1 MRQIGAKCDIVSYL
15 RQFAQGQTAPL
26 FASRV
31 WAYLMFSIGG
41 AMAGIWF
48 WVVAGAMGFAVSA
61 FLLRALARGSD
72 VAAAGPMALE
82 LYKGQLAEVER
93 DLAKGTLE
101 AGEAERLRTEVQ
113 RRMLEAAK
121 STQAPAIQAPATQ
134 APATQAP
141 ATQAP
146 ATRVSGLSQSLGF
159 GAIIAALAG
168 AIALYFT
175 LGAPDYPDLPLSKRL
190 ALAAEAYNAR
200 PSQFEAEAAA
210 PPPAPVQ
217 PDPEF
222 LALIEQLRAAVKAR
236 PSDVQGQTLLARNE
250 AQLGNFAASSR
261 AYEAVIAAKG
271 DAASAEDY
279 SGAAQAMIVAAG
291 GIVTRQAEAA
301 LMQTLKLDPQNGLAR
316 YFAGLMFAQ
325 TGRPDRAFEFWEP
338 LARTSAADAPW
349 RAPLAALLPEVASAA
364 GINYAAPADLAQIGP
379 DAADMAAAA
388 DMTSDEQRIMINM
401 MVTGLEARLLEA
413 GGTGEEWARLI
424 TSLGVLG
431 EMPRAEVALRAA
443 RAAMA
448 ADPTAVQLINA
459 AAAQTGL
466 ESGREPGLA
475 P

>member
-1 MRQIGAKCDIVSYL
+1 MRQIGAKCDIMGGL
-15 RQFAQGQTAPL
+15 RQIVLGEPAPL

-31 WAYLMFSIGG
+31 WAYLMISIGG
-41 AMAGIWF
+41 VMAGIWF
-48 WVVAGAMGFAVSA
+48 WVVAGAIGFAVSA
-61 FLLRALARGSD
+61 FLLRALARGGD

-82 LYKGQLAEVER
+82 LYRGQLAEVER
-93 DLAKGTLE
+93 DLAKGTLQPS
-101 AGEAERLRTEVQ
+101 EAERLRTEVQ

-121 STQAPAIQAPATQ
+121 ATETPAAQA
-134 APATQAP
+134 
-141 ATQAP
+141 
-146 ATRVSGLSQSLGF
+146 SGLGQGF
-159 GAIIAALAG
+159 GFAAIIAALAG
-168 AIALYFT
+168 AVALYFT

-190 ALAAEAYNAR
+190 ALAAQVYDSR
-200 PSQFEAEAAA
+200 PSQAEAEAAA

-217 PDPEF
+217 ADPEF
-222 LALIEQLRAAVKAR
+222 LALIEQLRAAVIAR
-236 PSDVQGQTLLARNE
+236 PSDVRGLALLARNE

-261 AYEAVIAAKG
+261 AYGAVIAAKG

-279 SGAAQAMIVAAG
+279 SAAAQAMIAAAG
-291 GIVTRQAEAA
+291 GIVTPQAEAA

-325 TGRPDRAFEFWEP
+325 TGRPDRAFEVWEP

-349 RAPLAALLPEVASAA
+349 SAPLAALLPEVAAAA
-364 GINYAAPADLAQIGP
+364 GINYTAPADLAQIGP

-388 DMTSDEQRIMINM
+388 DMTSDEQRTMINT
-401 MVTGLEARLLEA
+401 MVTGLEARLFEA

-448 ADPTAVQLINA
+448 ADPAALQLIDA
-459 AAAQTGL
+459 AAAKTGIT
-466 ESGREPGLA
+466 P
-475 P
+475 

>member
-1 MRQIGAKCDIVSYL
+1 MRQIGAKCDITARL
-15 RQFAQGQTAPL
+15 RQFAHGGQAPL

-31 WAYLMFSIGG
+31 WAYLVCSIGG

-48 WVVAGAMGFAVSA
+48 WVVAGAIGFAVSA
-61 FLLRALARGSD
+61 YLLRALARGSD

-93 DLAKGTLE
+93 DLAKGTLQPI
-101 AGEAERLRTEVQ
+101 EAERLRTEVQ

-121 STQAPAIQAPATQ
+121 AIETPAARA
-134 APATQAP
+134 
-141 ATQAP
+141 
-146 ATRVSGLSQSLGF
+146 SGLGQSLGF
-159 GAIIAALAG
+159 AAIIAALAG
-168 AIALYFT
+168 AIALYFS
-175 LGAPDYPDLPLSKRL
+175 LGAPDYPDLPLQKRL
-190 ALAAEAYNAR
+190 ALAAEAYDAR
-200 PSQFEAEAAA
+200 PSQAEAEAAA

-217 PDPEF
+217 ADAEF
-222 LALIEQLRAAVKAR
+222 LALIEQLRAAVLAR
-236 PSDVQGQTLLARNE
+236 PTDVQGLTLLARNE
-250 AQLGNFAASSR
+250 AQLSNFAASSR
-261 AYEAVIAAKG
+261 AFEAVIAAKG
-271 DAASAEDY
+271 DAATAEDY
-279 SGAAQAMIVAAG
+279 SSAAQAMIVAAG
-291 GIVTRQAEAA
+291 GIVTRQAEDA

-338 LARTSAADAPW
+338 LSRASAADAPW
-349 RAPLAALLPEVASAA
+349 SAPLAALLPEVAAAA
-364 GINYAAPADLAQIGP
+364 GINYTDPADLAQIGP
-379 DAADMAAAA
+379 DAADIAAAA
-388 DMTSDEQRIMINM
+388 DMTSDEQRTMINM

-448 ADPTAVQLINA
+448 ADPAAMLLIDA
-459 AAAQTGL
+459 AAAQSGL
-466 ESGREPGLA
+466 ETGLA

>member
-1 MRQIGAKCDIVSYL
+1 MRQIGAKCDIMGCL
-15 RQFAQGQTAPL
+15 RQIVLGEPAPL

-31 WAYLMFSIGG
+31 WAYLMVSIGG

-48 WVVAGAMGFAVSA
+48 WVVAGAIGFAVSA
-61 FLLRALARGSD
+61 FLLRALARGGD

-82 LYKGQLAEVER
+82 LYRGQLAEVER
-93 DLAKGTLE
+93 DLAKGTLQSS
-101 AGEAERLRTEVQ
+101 EAERLRTEVQ

-121 STQAPAIQAPATQ
+121 ATETPAAQA
-134 APATQAP
+134 
-141 ATQAP
+141 
-146 ATRVSGLSQSLGF
+146 SGLGQGF
-159 GAIIAALAG
+159 GFAAIIAALAG
-168 AIALYFT
+168 AVALYFT

-190 ALAAEAYNAR
+190 ALAAQVYDAR
-200 PSQFEAEAAA
+200 PSQAEAEAAA

-217 PDPEF
+217 ADPEF
-222 LALIEQLRAAVKAR
+222 LALIEQLRAAVIAR
-236 PSDVQGQTLLARNE
+236 PSDVHGLTLLARNE

-261 AYEAVIAAKG
+261 AYGAVIAAKG

-279 SGAAQAMIVAAG
+279 SAAAQAMIAAAG
-291 GIVTRQAEAA
+291 GIVTPQAEAA

-325 TGRPDRAFEFWEP
+325 TGRPDRAFEVWEP

-349 RAPLAALLPEVASAA
+349 SAPLAALLPEVAAAA
-364 GINYAAPADLAQIGP
+364 GISYTAPADLAQLGP

-388 DMTSDEQRIMINM
+388 DMTSDEQRTMINT
-401 MVTGLEARLLEA
+401 MVTGLEARLFEA

-448 ADPTAVQLINA
+448 ADPAALQLIDA
-459 AAAQTGL
+459 AAAKTGIT
-466 ESGREPGLA
+466 P
-475 P
+475 

>member
-1 MRQIGAKCDIVSYL
+1 MRQIGAKCDITAHL
-15 RQFAQGQTAPL
+15 RQFAQVRTAPL

-31 WAYLMFSIGG
+31 WAYLMGSIGG
-41 AMAGIWF
+41 AMTGIWF
-48 WVVAGAMGFAVSA
+48 WVVAGAIGFAVSA
-61 FLLRALARGSD
+61 YLLRALARGGD

-82 LYKGQLAEVER
+82 LYRGQLAEVER
-93 DLAKGTLE
+93 DLAKGTLQ

-121 STQAPAIQAPATQ
+121 SSQEPTAKAG
-134 APATQAP
+134 
-141 ATQAP
+141 
-146 ATRVSGLSQSLGF
+146 GLGQGLGF
-159 GAIIAALAG
+159 AAIIAALAG
-168 AIALYFT
+168 AVALYFS

-190 ALAAEAYNAR
+190 ALAAQVYDER
-200 PSQFEAEAAA
+200 PSQAQAEAAA

-217 PDPEF
+217 ADPEF
-222 LALIEQLRAAVKAR
+222 LALIEELRAAVKAR
-236 PSDVQGQTLLARNE
+236 PNDVQGLTLLARNE

-261 AYEAVIAAKG
+261 AFEAVIAAKG
-271 DAASAEDY
+271 DAATAEDY

-291 GIVTRQAEAA
+291 GIVTRQAEDA
-301 LMQTLKLDPQNGLAR
+301 LMRTLQLDPQNGLAR
-316 YFAGLMFAQ
+316 YFVGLMFAQ

-338 LARTSAADAPW
+338 LSRASAADAPW
-349 RAPLAALLPEVASAA
+349 SAPLAALLPEVAAAA
-364 GINYAAPADLAQIGP
+364 GINYTAPDELAQIGP

-388 DMTSDEQRIMINM
+388 DMTSDEQRTMINM

-448 ADPTAVQLINA
+448 ADPAAMQLINA

-466 ESGREPGLA
+466 ESGLVP
-475 P
+475 

>member
-121 STQAPAIQAPATQ
+121 S
-134 APATQAP
+134 TQAP

-349 RAPLAALLPEVASAA
+349 RAPLAALLPEVAAAA

-388 DMTSDEQRIMINM
+388 DMTSDEQRTMINM

-466 ESGREPGLA
+466 ETGLETGLA